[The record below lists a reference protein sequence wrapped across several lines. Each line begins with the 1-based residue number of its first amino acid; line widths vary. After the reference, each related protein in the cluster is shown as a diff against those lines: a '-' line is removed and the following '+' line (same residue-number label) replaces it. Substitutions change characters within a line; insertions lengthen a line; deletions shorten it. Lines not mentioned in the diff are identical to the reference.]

1 MKRRFKTGLITLVVL
16 ITVLIVWMTSGSTEK
31 DGSNA
36 ASGAKNV
43 AVYTN
48 WDEQYLLSS
57 KQPKGLY
64 HWNALLTLQLNPTQ
78 FITTIDY
85 LYSIDSI
92 PQEVNPTF
100 MFVGNYFALYNEEAE
115 AILERVNKGA
125 KLFIS
130 QERMD
135 GVMYQKL
142 FNYTRTGFYY
152 DATIAVATEKRTYN
166 FTALHQTI
174 PIARK
179 WNGYKE
185 TELLDS
191 LEFSQLSGYGNLT
204 NSISI
209 SYGKGTIYL
218 NTTPELFLNYQILT
232 KDGYEYSKIWLNEI
246 PKDESVY
253 WLELAR
259 YEPPVYDPWKDFNEN
274 KDRDNSYLQFIFQ
287 DKRRIMALSLLF
299 FGVLLF
305 IVFRAKRMQ
314 PLIPFISKK
323 RNMTLIFADTITSI
337 YFNQRNPFA
346 MVKVQRASFYS
357 IIQKH
362 FHIDLSKEV
371 TDREIE
377 SLAQKS
383 NVNHDSIKEI
393 LRKLTI
399 LKAYNTSESDL
410 TELRKLILSFYRSAG
425 LISSRVQEKLESKI
439 YTVYR
444 NEWVSGLMIFT
455 GLGLITYG
463 TYYLA
468 HAIAIGV
475 LLWPIGAL
483 PVMLGMRRL
492 MKPYL
497 SWSNKEIRVSPLI
510 GKEKVFNLE
519 QLSSVYQKGNQ
530 VQLHFTTGVLR
541 INYRELNAVDAK
553 QLKRFVDTHN
563 KLK

>member
-1 MKRRFKTGLITLVVL
+1 MNRRFKTGLIALVVL

-31 DGSNA
+31 NASNT

-43 AVYTN
+43 TLYTN

-64 HWNALLTLQLNPTQ
+64 HWNALLTLQLNPAQ

-100 MFVGNYFALYNEEAE
+100 MFVGDYFALYDEETE
-115 AILERVNKGA
+115 AILERVSKGA

-135 GVMYQKL
+135 GTMYQKL
-142 FNYTRTGFYY
+142 FRYIRTGFYY

-174 PIARK
+174 PIAKK
-179 WNGYKE
+179 WSGYKDI
-185 TELLDS
+185 ELLDS
-191 LEFSQLSGYGNLT
+191 MEFRQLSGYGSLT

-209 SYGKGTIYL
+209 SYGKGAIYL

-232 KDGYEYSKIWLNEI
+232 KDGYDYSKIWLNKI
-246 PKDESVY
+246 PKNEPVY

-259 YEPPVYDPWKDFNEN
+259 YEPPVYDPWKEFNEN

-287 DKRRIMALSLLF
+287 DKKRIIALSLLF

-314 PLIPFISKK
+314 PLIPFLPKK
-323 RNMTLIFADTITSI
+323 RNMTLIFADTVTSI
-337 YFNQRNPFA
+337 YFNQRDPFA
-346 MVKVQRASFYS
+346 MVKIQQANFYS
-357 IIQKH
+357 IVQKH

-383 NVNHDSIKEI
+383 NVNKESIKEI
-393 LRKLTI
+393 LRKFNTLRG
-399 LKAYNTSESDL
+399 YNTSEFEL
-410 TELRKLILSFYRSAG
+410 TELRKLTLNFYRNAG
-425 LISSRVQEKLESKI
+425 LISSRVQEKLELKT

-444 NEWVSGLMIFT
+444 NEWISGLMILV
-455 GLGLITYG
+455 GLGLFAYG

-475 LLWPIGAL
+475 LLWPAGAL
-483 PVMLGMRRL
+483 PAILGMKRL

-497 SWSNKEIRVSPLI
+497 TWSNKEIRVSPLM

-541 INYRELNAVDAK
+541 VNYHELNGIDSK
-553 QLKRFVDTHN
+553 QLKRFVETHN